1 MLGTVSTKIEL
12 FSESIVRS
20 WNHWVSDRTVE
31 RLIDDY
37 FRKYEST
44 KSQLDA
50 EKTIASK
57 IREDGFFIIPALIPE
72 HMLQQINQEFDRGM
86 ALDDSF
92 YSEIDRYNGAK
103 CLRVKPFWK
112 LKYQR
117 QFPIIYSV
125 FGTKALARIA
135 RHFYET
141 SRFRFITEA
150 FFHKTPESPEVLSQ
164 QFHWDRNQSLKIWIY
179 LNDVNESNG
188 ATRVIPCSNKV
199 NRKIR
204 LASGDHRELIGG
216 VDNLSTQIG
225 TDLDSVH
232 LGAPR
237 GSIVFLDTDLSHAA
251 SAVAQGKE
259 RRIIRAHCRLG

>member
-1 MLGTVSTKIEL
+1 MKIEPL
-12 FSESIVRS
+12 PEAFVSFL
-20 WNHWVSDRTVE
+20 NHWFSDVSVE
-31 RLIDDY
+31 RLIDNY
-37 FRKYEST
+37 LRNIESSG
-44 KSQLDA
+44 SQLNS

-72 HMLQQINQEFDRGM
+72 ELLQKVNQEFDKGM

-92 YSEIDRYNGAK
+92 YSGVDRYNGAK

-112 LKYQR
+112 LKYWR
-117 QFPIIYSV
+117 QFPVTYSI
-125 FGTKALARIA
+125 FGAKILARIA
-135 RHFYET
+135 RNFYET

-150 FFHKTPESPEVLSQ
+150 FFHRTPGSPEVLSQ

-188 ATRVIPCSNKV
+188 ATRVIPGSNKV

-204 LASGDHRELIGG
+204 LSLGDHRKLAGG
-216 VDNLSTQIG
+216 VDNLSTQFGI
-225 TDLDSVH
+225 DPDWVH
-232 LGAPR
+232 LSAPR

-251 SAVAQGKE
+251 SAVGRGEE